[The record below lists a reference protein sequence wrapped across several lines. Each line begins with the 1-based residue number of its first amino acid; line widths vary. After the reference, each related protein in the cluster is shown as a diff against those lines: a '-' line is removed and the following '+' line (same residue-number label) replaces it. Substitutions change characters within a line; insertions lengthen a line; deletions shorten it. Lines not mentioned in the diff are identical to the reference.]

1 MVPRTQETRN
11 QITRAGRATSHVYP
25 GDKSPIFYKTASAE
39 IAPCDII
46 IAPLLGRA
54 RDSGDAVAGGYHLR
68 VPLRSQNRDFFTP
81 RGEKSVANHTKTP
94 RRWQFFCHLSGTD
107 LATSDGLPTT
117 PIPLTRLHTS
127 RVYLLPRGGG
137 GVRRAAIT
145 ARASDNKKNNLTSR
159 RRAANTQPYQPL
171 PVVGLTSTSTGT
183 PDMS

>member
-54 RDSGDAVAGGYHLR
+54 CNSGDAVAGGIDHLR
-68 VPLRSQNRDFFTP
+68 VPLQSQNCNFFTP
-81 RGEKSVANHTKTP
+81 HGEKSVANHTKTP
-94 RRWQFFCHLSGTD
+94 RPWQFFRHLSRID
-107 LATSDGLPTT
+107 LALQVMVSPRCPSPSQDS
-117 PIPLTRLHTS
+117 TRHASTFY
-127 RVYLLPRGGG
+127 RAGG

-145 ARASDNKKNNLTSR
+145 ACVSDNKKNNLTSR
-159 RRAANTQPYQPL
+159 CRTPIPNR
-171 PVVGLTSTSTGT
+171 TSHFLSW
-183 PDMS
+183 D